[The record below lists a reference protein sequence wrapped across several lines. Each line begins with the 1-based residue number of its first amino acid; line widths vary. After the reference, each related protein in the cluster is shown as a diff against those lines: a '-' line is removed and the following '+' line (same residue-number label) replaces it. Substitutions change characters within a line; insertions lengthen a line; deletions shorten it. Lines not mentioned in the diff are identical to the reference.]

1 MLGNAEAPQGNADER
16 PRICI
21 VRPRISNYTHRK
33 GPRLKGRGQRKEA
46 SMICIPERHEPEI
59 RLCLLIFLA
68 AALALVAFDLLGHLV
83 LLSYGK
89 TGAESWPATVQM
101 MMHMGRWAR

>member
-1 MLGNAEAPQGNADER
+1 MRDIL
-16 PRICI
+16 
-21 VRPRISNYTHRK
+21 
-33 GPRLKGRGQRKEA
+33 
-46 SMICIPERHEPEI
+46 ERHEPEI
-59 RLCLLIFLA
+59 RICLRLFLF

-101 MMHMGRWAR
+101 MMHMGRWA

>member
-1 MLGNAEAPQGNADER
+1 MARALRDAD
-16 PRICI
+16 
-21 VRPRISNYTHRK
+21 RK
-33 GPRLKGRGQRKEA
+33 KEA
-46 SMICIPERHEPEI
+46 SMRDTLSRHRTEI
-59 RLCLLIFLA
+59 RLCLRIFLF

-101 MMHMGRWAR
+101 MMHMGRWA